1 MPIKRPLRSKRQ
13 QRVSRKITLPSP
25 LGGWNARDNLDL
37 MQPTDAVVM
46 DNWIARESY
55 LELRNG
61 YTKKVTIPN
70 IVETLFAYEVAGNKK
85 LLAASNGEILE
96 LDLGADSTTSLASGY
111 NSDQWQY
118 TIYKNR
124 IFACN
129 GNDLP
134 FVYNGSTVGATGFT
148 GSGLT
153 LSNLVNV
160 VQFKNRLFFI
170 EKGTLKFWHTDAAG
184 NITGTLLEFDLSQ
197 FSKLGGELIAID
209 TWGQNDSQLVLI
221 TSEGEVFVYSGTD
234 PADATN
240 WYLRGIYT
248 IPKPLGYRSTQ
259 QFAGDLIVITQD
271 GYYPLSKVLPLEE
284 SNKAVAFS
292 DKISGAV
299 QDLRNRWTSFG
310 WQIRL
315 YSKGSY
321 LLVNVPYKSGE
332 YRQHIMNTVTGAWS
346 QFVGQNSACFEVF
359 DDNIYFGGRNG
370 NVYQADSGTT
380 DDGALIDGYVQQAYS
395 NYGSNEIKH
404 FKEISTI
411 ISTELDLIQNI
422 FFGVDF
428 KDAKKSFSSS
438 PTAGGGL
445 WNTFLWNTTFWSAGG
460 SPTTRRIPLVADIGY
475 KGSIGIK
482 TQSSQGEIKWFSSV
496 VIFEIGTGVK

>member
-1 MPIKRPLRSKRQ
+1 MPILQSLRSKRQ
-13 QRVSRKITLPSP
+13 QRVSQKITLPSA

-61 YTKKVTIPN
+61 FTKKVTIADN
-70 IVETLFAYEVAGNKK
+70 VETLFAYEVAGNKK
-85 LLAASNGEILE
+85 ILGAYNGNVSE
-96 LDLGADSTTSLASGY
+96 LDLGIDSVSVLASGY
-111 NSDQWQY
+111 NSNQWQY
-118 TIYKNR
+118 ILYKER
-124 IFACN
+124 IFAVN
-129 GNDLP
+129 GVDTP
-134 FVYNGSTVGATGFT
+134 FVFNGSTIGATGFT

-153 LSNLVNV
+153 LTNLVNV
-160 VQFKNRLFFI
+160 TQFKNRLFFI
-170 EKGTLKFWHTDAAG
+170 EKGTLKFWHTNAAG

-197 FSKLGGELIAID
+197 FSKSGGELISID
-209 TWGQNDSQLVLI
+209 TWGQDDSQLVLI

-271 GYYPLSKVLPLEE
+271 GYFPLSRVLPLEE

-299 QDLRNRWTSFG
+299 QDLQNRFTSFG
-310 WQIRL
+310 WQIKL
-315 YSKGSY
+315 YSKAGY
-321 LLVNVPYKSGE
+321 LIINVPYKSNE
-332 YRQHIMNTVTGAWS
+332 FQQHIMNTVTGAWS
-346 QFVGQNSACFEVF
+346 RFTGQNASCFENF
-359 DDNIYFGGRNG
+359 NDNLYFGGRNG
-370 NVYQADSGTT
+370 NVYQADFGST
-380 DDGALIDGYVQQAYS
+380 DDGALISGYVQQAYS
-395 NYGSNEIKH
+395 NYGSNEVKH

-411 ISTELDLIQNI
+411 ISTELDLVQNT

-428 KDAKKSFSSS
+428 KDAKKAFSSS
-438 PTAGGGL
+438 PIAGGGL
-445 WNTFLWNTTFWSAGG
+445 WNTFLWNTTFWSIGG
-460 SPTTRRIPLVADIGY
+460 TPTTRRIPLIADIGY

-482 TQSSQGEIKWFSSV
+482 TQSSQGELKWYSSV
-496 VIFEIGTGVK
+496 VVFETGTGLK